1 MAKERTPEEEEAFEE
16 FRRARYPHERSREIA
31 ETEFARSQGTALK
44 RGQATRLADEFL
56 LGSPTRDGNVETFT
70 DPQGRSN
77 TFRAGT
83 NQLLAQGGPVI
94 NDKLYSPYDQKQL
107 AKLYQGRSQA
117 ATDDSLTEPERQ
129 KAMDIFDSKIS
140 RVPQLTPSRREPTAQ
155 QKFEASIVKGPDGTL
170 YTTGKDGQPKA
181 LEQNKER
188 AAVAVE
194 KRKMY
199 ATRMD
204 KAISEWQEAKLS
216 DKASVR
222 EAADKMSYDSIRNDI
237 LTSVNDV
244 YGTLGQPDTPGTPQ
258 TFDTQI
264 APKLKPNWDAQ
275 LITMEDR
282 HFGRAS
288 VKAMETE
295 RDIYVGKAAR
305 DGVHPNIA
313 MADFMQRWKDTA
325 STAGVFSD
333 DVVAPWGKEQEKELA
348 KVKLAAAHPDTAAGG
363 VGQAQGET
371 IQPTVGVGPDK
382 VSVLRPNGKI
392 KSYRSSK
399 EFLAMWNGL
408 DADSKEEA
416 QQALLQGITPQQLL
430 DAFKARAK

>member
-155 QKFEASIVKGPDGTL
+155 QKFEASIVTAPDGTK
-170 YTTGKDGQPKA
+170 GMI
-181 LEQNKER
+181 NKSGGFDPLD
-188 AAVAVE
+188 
-194 KRKMY
+194 
-199 ATRMD
+199 D
-204 KAISEWQEAKLS
+204 KAADKADKYRESYTKHFDQQLKLQADLLKS
-216 DKASVR
+216 DKAVDTERADTMTVPSMSD
-222 EAADKMSYDSIRNDI
+222 EAKRRAD
-237 LTSVNDV
+237 LE
-244 YGTLGQPDTPGTPQ
+244 YGILGQPSIPGTAQ